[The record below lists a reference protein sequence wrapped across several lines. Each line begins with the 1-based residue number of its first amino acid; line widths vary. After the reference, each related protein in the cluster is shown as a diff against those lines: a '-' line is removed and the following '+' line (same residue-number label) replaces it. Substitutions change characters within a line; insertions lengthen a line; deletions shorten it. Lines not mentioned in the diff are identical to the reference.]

1 MAKKL
6 IIDLTESQAEEIK
19 SHLSKQSE
27 INQREETSSG
37 YSITLIGLEEGLN
50 FLEVEMNSKI
60 DLGDVTWR
68 IE

>member
-1 MAKKL
+1 MSKKL
-6 IIDLTESQAEEIK
+6 VIDLTESQAEEIK
-19 SHLSKQSE
+19 DHLSKQSE
-27 INQREETSSG
+27 INQMEETFSG